1 MAAPKEKSKIVTA
14 FVIDFETGC
23 GECQV
28 SGATQLSAH
37 AVRLDTFEVI
47 GTFNHYIKP
56 YKRKWFPNINVKK
69 IRFKYDIEAEKNKD
83 MEYDWNKMET
93 YTGITQELLETE
105 GEELE
110 DVAQAFIDFI
120 KANTYDVA
128 KNYYPILVGQNILFD
143 EGFLTQ
149 MLLFTDKW
157 EEFTKLVRG
166 AYDFWGNF
174 QPYFIDTILLSQ
186 LASCHKTDIN
196 SWSLGNLCEYY
207 NIDLVDAHNA
217 DADVEGT
224 EEILKYHT
232 RRMRND
238 GNMTEDESGIIEQK
252 KTKKREHFKI

>member
-1 MAAPKEKSKIVTA
+1 MAAPKEKSKIITA

-56 YKRKWFPNINVKK
+56 YHKMPIPNMKVRKLKT
-69 IRFKYDIEAEKNKD
+69 KYAIEAEKHELMD
-83 MEYDWNKMET
+83 YDWDMMKT
-93 YTGITQELLETE
+93 YTGITRDLLDTE
-105 GEELE
+105 GEDLE
-110 DVAQAFIDFI
+110 VVVQAFIDFV
-120 KANTYDVA
+120 KANTFDVS
-128 KNYYPILVGQNILFD
+128 KNNYPILVGQNILFD

-149 MLLFTDKW
+149 ILVHTGKW

-166 AYDFWGNF
+166 TYDFWGNF

-186 LASCHKTDIN
+186 LASCHKNDVN
-196 SWSLGNLCEYY
+196 SWSLGSLCEYY
-207 NIDLVDAHNA
+207 GIDLVDAHNA

-224 EEILKYHT
+224 EEILKHHA

-238 GNMTEDESGIIEQK
+238 GDMEDDESGIVEQK